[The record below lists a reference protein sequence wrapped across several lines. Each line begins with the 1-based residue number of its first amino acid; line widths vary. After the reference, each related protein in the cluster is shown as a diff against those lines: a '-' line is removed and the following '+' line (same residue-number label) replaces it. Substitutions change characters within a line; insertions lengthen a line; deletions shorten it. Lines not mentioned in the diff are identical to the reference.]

1 MKKKIYRSLL
11 LCACISYGA
20 LMAQNNGS
28 RLSYALGVKITQPLV
43 QEDFPLDKESFL
55 QGVYDSLTGGGLKM
69 SVEEI
74 HVEID
79 NYMEELAQKRDQ
91 QLRMIAQKNKEEGDK
106 LLVENKKKVG
116 VVSLPNGIQYE
127 VLSEGNK
134 KAGSPGPKDFVTT
147 HYRGSLADG
156 SEFDSSYKRG
166 EPIDF
171 ALDQVIPGWTAV
183 LQMMS
188 PGDKWKV
195 VIPSHLAYG
204 PHSPSNKIGPDRT
217 LIFEIELLDY
227 KPTK

>member
-1 MKKKIYRSLL
+1 
-11 LCACISYGA
+11 
-20 LMAQNNGS
+20 
-28 RLSYALGVKITQPLV
+28 
-43 QEDFPLDKESFL
+43 
-55 QGVYDSLTGGGLKM
+55 M

>member
-1 MKKKIYRSLL
+1 MKNKIYQSLVVCGL
-11 LCACISYGA
+11 MLSSI
-20 LMAQNNGS
+20 LMAQNHPS

-91 QLRMIAQKNKEEGDK
+91 QLRMIAQKNKEEGDH
-106 LLVENKKKVG
+106 LLLENKKKIG
-116 VVSLPNGIQYE
+116 VVALPNGIQYE
-127 VLSEGNK
+127 VLSQGNK

-147 HYRGSLADG
+147 HYKGLLPDG
-156 SEFDSSYKRG
+156 DVFDSSYQRG
-166 EPIDF
+166 EPIEF

-204 PHSPSNKIGPDRT
+204 SHSPSAKIGPDRT

-227 KPTK
+227 HPTR